1 MKRRIFLKNA
11 AVVSAVTILKPG
23 MAFSS
28 RANSAIQIGII
39 GCGERGTA
47 GTKRNI
53 FSKQRN
59 TSRIYYQ
66 SKLIL
71 QPYNM

>member
-47 GTKRNI
+47 AVSQLAFHQGCWQVAENKDSISLTKE
-53 FSKQRN
+53 
-59 TSRIYYQ
+59 
-66 SKLIL
+66 
-71 QPYNM
+71 

>member
-47 GTKRNI
+47 GTKKEYILKTKKYLENLL
-53 FSKQRN
+53 SK
-59 TSRIYYQ
+59 
-66 SKLIL
+66 
-71 QPYNM
+71 